1 MECPYHKIQGHS
13 TFTTEVTL
21 MVGVSVTVLITALSG
36 EAWSSGS
43 LIAGAYFV
51 HDLEQAKCPS
61 GSVLVTLVTGLAW
74 MWQSPR

>member
-1 MECPYHKIQGHS
+1 MQGPP

-21 MVGVSVTVLITALSG
+21 MLGVSVTVLITARSG
-36 EAWSSGS
+36 EAWSPGS
-43 LIAGAYFV
+43 LVAETCFV

-74 MWQSPR
+74 MWQGPR

>member
-1 MECPYHKIQGHS
+1 
-13 TFTTEVTL
+13 

-43 LIAGAYFV
+43 LIAGACFV

-61 GSVLVTLVTGLAW
+61 GSVLVTLVPGLAW
-74 MWQSPR
+74 MWQSPRQVLL